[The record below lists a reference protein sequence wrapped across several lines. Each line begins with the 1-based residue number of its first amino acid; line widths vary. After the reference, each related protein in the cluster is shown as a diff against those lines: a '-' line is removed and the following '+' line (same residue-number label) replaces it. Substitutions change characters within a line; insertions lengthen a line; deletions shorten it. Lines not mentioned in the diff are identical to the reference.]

1 MLPSV
6 APAPRP
12 TVGISAAT
20 WPGGVVPTAAEPRSE
35 RAASSAQ
42 LPQIEAFKSPVAA
55 KYVASVIEVVAVQ
68 QPQHATATASPA
80 AASVATSPPSSQV
93 DLSDLPISDVEQDM
107 IVIEDPPE
115 VILPVTVKAPAPV
128 RRKEYRQLFA
138 QLRRG

>member
-1 MLPSV
+1 M
-6 APAPRP
+6 
-12 TVGISAAT
+12 VGISAAT
-20 WPGGVVPTAAEPRSE
+20 WPGGVAPTEAKPRSE

-42 LPQIEAFKSPVAA
+42 LPQIEPAKSPAAA
-55 KYVASVIEVVAVQ
+55 KYIESAVEAVAVQ
-68 QPQHATATASPA
+68 EPQHATAKASPA
-80 AASVATSPPSSQV
+80 ATSAATESSDSQV
-93 DLSDLPISDVEQDM
+93 ASSDLPISDIEQDM